1 MLLSKKIS
9 NGKGYARKDDYEYE
23 GVQYEADIKN
33 GDIVT
38 IMNSGV
44 TVDNKFGDES
54 TEFVIKTRNGEKN
67 YGINQTSINVLV
79 DEFGKDT
86 ANWVGKDVKVLTK
99 KGTFA
104 GKKGIASYLVTN
116 DYILD
121 DFGEVVKAN
130 SAPASVVDEPDF
142 DPTV

>member
-121 DFGEVVKAN
+121 DFGEVVKAT
-130 SAPASVVDEPDF
+130 SAPVVDEPDF